1 LFVIEE
7 STRVKFI
14 RLVPSYFTNGI
25 NFYCLSTVSA
35 KIGWRDKINLASVYI
50 KIAHYPRSLFCVYF
64 AAWDW
69 GWRNIS
75 QRKAALAASIYQLS
89 EKFSSSFT
97 PTNLA
102 RQLSKYA
109 HKRDE
114 LHYCGFT
121 FQPRLVTEERV

>member
-1 LFVIEE
+1 
-7 STRVKFI
+7 
-14 RLVPSYFTNGI
+14 
-25 NFYCLSTVSA
+25 
-35 KIGWRDKINLASVYI
+35 VYI
-50 KIAHYPRSLFCVYF
+50 LPP
-64 AAWDW
+64 

-75 QRKAALAASIYQLS
+75 RRKAALAASIYQLS

-121 FQPRLVTEERV
+121 FQPRLVTEESVTKICMAQRPRLTESSPFSVPF